1 MISIVIPV
9 YNAEQYL
16 AQCLDSVLGQTYPEL
31 EVICVD
37 DGSKDASAD
46 ILKAYQQK
54 DPRVVICSQA
64 NQGLSG
70 ARNTGIDKAR
80 GEWCMFVDSDDRLAS
95 DCCQKAISCSKDTD
109 LVFFSYIREFAS
121 KSLPKTIFADKDIIF
136 EGEGFHRLFQRL
148 ISPMGEDLR
157 HPEKIDSL
165 STAWGKL
172 YKTDIIK
179 DHHIQFID
187 TKEIG
192 TEDLLFNVYYFTY
205 IKSAYYLAS
214 CLYHYR
220 KLENASLSSA
230 NKPRLIEQWETLYK
244 RIGEWI
250 APMNDSDL
258 MAALTTRKALCIIGV
273 GLNILF
279 ANESHREKYK
289 KLKDFM
295 QKDWY
300 REAVAQ
306 LPLGFFP
313 LHWRAFFAC
322 VKKNLPACVYVML
335 VGIYKIIYR

>member
-1 MISIVIPV
+1 MISIIIPV

-16 AQCLDSVLGQTYPEL
+16 AQCLDSVLGQTYPDL

-37 DGSKDASAD
+37 DGSKDASPD
-46 ILKAYQQK
+46 ILKTYQQK
-54 DPRVVICSQA
+54 DSRIVIFSQA

-70 ARNTGIDKAR
+70 ARNTGIGKAR
-80 GEWCMFVDSDDRLAS
+80 GEWCMFVDSDDRLAA
-95 DCCQKAISCSKDTD
+95 DCCQKAIWCSKYTD
-109 LVFFSYIREFAS
+109 LVFFSYIREFSS
-121 KSLPKTIFADKDIIF
+121 KSLPKTIFADKDIVF

-179 DHHIQFID
+179 DHHIQFVD

-192 TEDLLFNVYYFTY
+192 TEDLLFNVYYFSY

-279 ANESHREKYK
+279 ANESHCDKYK

-300 REAVAQ
+300 RNAVDHLQ
-306 LPLGFFP
+306 IGVFP
-313 LHWRAFFAC
+313 LHWRFFFFC
-322 VKKNLPACVYVML
+322 VKHNLSFCVYIMQL
-335 VGIYKIIYR
+335 AIYKIIYR